1 MTISLYDLSIG
12 SFLQTVSGVERVLK
26 KGAEFAD
33 GNGIN
38 PDAYVGLRMHE
49 NMLPM
54 LFQIAC
60 IPLHSIQA
68 INGIEEGVFS
78 PPKELQKTDYAG
90 LQKMVSD
97 TETALNELTP
107 EHVNSLIGKPV
118 LFKMGELEIP
128 FTAENFIM
136 SFSLPNLNFH
146 AATAYDLL
154 RAEGVPLEKV
164 DFLGKMRVGI

>member
-1 MTISLYDLSIG
+1 MTMSLYDVSIS

-26 KGAEFAD
+26 KGADFAV
-33 GNGIN
+33 GNGID
-38 PDAYVGLRMHE
+38 PDQYVGLRMHE

-60 IPLHSIQA
+60 IPMHSTKA
-68 INGIEEGVFS
+68 IKGIEAGVFS
-78 PPKELQKTDYAG
+78 PPKELQQTNYTG
-90 LQKMVSD
+90 LQQMVSD
-97 TETALNELTP
+97 TRSELEALTP
-107 EHVNSLIGKPV
+107 EYVNSLAGKPV
-118 LFKMGELEIP
+118 LFKMGDLEIP

-136 SFSLPNLNFH
+136 SFSLPNINFH

-164 DFLGKMRVGI
+164 DFLGKMRVGL